1 MNFLRQVSNH
11 LNLYDFF
18 LSINLFL
25 NSRSLGEKLGFTP
38 EKKETKP
45 KKEKSAPG
53 SATSSVKGSPT
64 KKGGKGGK
72 KKNPWE
78 TDSEESEDDENGFVS
93 DSADEVILNLSLILS
108 KLNKYTNIN
117 KQLNIKKSLGN

>member
-1 MNFLRQVSNH
+1 MTP
-11 LNLYDFF
+11 LY
-18 LSINLFL
+18 IVIKNLFL
-25 NSRSLGEKLGFTP
+25 NFRSLGEKLGFTP

-64 KKGGKGGK
+64 KKGGK

-78 TDSEESEDDENGFVS
+78 TDSDESEDDENGVVS
-93 DSADEVILNLSLILS
+93 DSADGVILNLSLI
-108 KLNKYTNIN
+108 
-117 KQLNIKKSLGN
+117 QIKPRTSIEMDGTLDLDCFYLGANF